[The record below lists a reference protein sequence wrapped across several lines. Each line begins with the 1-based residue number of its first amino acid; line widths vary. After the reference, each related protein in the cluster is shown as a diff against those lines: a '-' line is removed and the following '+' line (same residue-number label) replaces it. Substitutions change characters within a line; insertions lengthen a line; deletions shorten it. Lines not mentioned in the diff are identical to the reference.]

1 MYHTTK
7 LSPSVFRPVSLRYT
21 TMRGHTPTMLLTTS
35 TRDGIDSS
43 PVMMARQRPV
53 REIIQSRC
61 SAPFSRVT
69 MNSVIEKG
77 SKDPKTEDDT
87 FYKHRFRR
95 RRSKMGYST
104 SLCEYPLPK
113 YCLYV
118 SASTRDP
125 PEIATRDAEPPT
137 ADTIDPSTA
146 TSCVAATAKRSTTS
160 TATRRKV
167 PFSNVRMKAHSDSPR
182 SSNSRPKKR

>member
-1 MYHTTK
+1 
-7 LSPSVFRPVSLRYT
+7 
-21 TMRGHTPTMLLTTS
+21 MRGHTPTMLLTTS

-43 PVMMARQRPV
+43 PVMMARRKPV

-61 SAPFSRVT
+61 STPFSRVT

-77 SKDPKTEDDT
+77 SKDPKKEDDT
-87 FYKHRFRR
+87 FCKHRFRK

-113 YCLYV
+113 YSLYG
-118 SASTRDP
+118 SASTCDP

-137 ADTIDPSTA
+137 ADKTDTEHCYIVCNI
-146 TSCVAATAKRSTTS
+146 SCETVDNIH
-160 TATRRKV
+160 
-167 PFSNVRMKAHSDSPR
+167 SNPTESALLPR
-182 SSNSRPKKR
+182 PHEGPQ